1 MPQIDLV
8 IFDCDGVLV
17 DSEYLAAKIGS
28 QLLKQIGYEISPEE
42 VSRLYSGLTFLDI
55 LKKVEQETEKPISAH
70 LVDKMENLFRKQ
82 IKTEL
87 RAIDGIREA
96 VEAIKSRY
104 PYCICSN
111 AASIDIKE
119 MLTIVGLYDL
129 FDDKDKIFSAPE
141 VGTKK
146 SKPAPDVFL
155 FATRQLHAKPTNTVV
170 IEDSIYGVR
179 AATTAG
185 MRVIGFT
192 GGSHSY
198 LSHSNALV
206 DAGAE
211 TSITKHAHLVEV
223 LEAMAVWQDL
233 S

>member
-1 MPQIDLV
+1 MPQIDLI

-28 QLLKQIGYEISPEE
+28 QLLRQTGYEITPEE
-42 VSRLYSGLTFLDI
+42 LSKRYAGLIFYDI
-55 LKKVEQETEKPISAH
+55 LKQVEQETGKPISAH
-70 LVDKMENLFRKQ
+70 LIDQMSNIFRTQ

-96 VEAIKSRY
+96 VENVKSRY

-111 AASIDIKE
+111 AKSIYIKE
-119 MLTIVGLYDL
+119 MLTTVDLYDL
-129 FDDKDKIFSAPE
+129 FEDKIFSAPE

-146 SKPAPDVFL
+146 TKPAPDVFL
-155 FATRQLHAKPTNTVV
+155 FAAQQLHAKPQNTIV
-170 IEDSIYGVR
+170 IEDSLHGIH
-179 AATTAG
+179 AAIAAG
-185 MRVIGFT
+185 MRTIGFT

-198 LSHSNALV
+198 LGHSNALA

-211 TSITKHAHLVEV
+211 TTIAKHAYLGEV
-223 LEAMAVWQDL
+223 LEAMAVWQDV

>member
-1 MPQIDLV
+1 MPQIDLI

-28 QLLKQIGYEISPEE
+28 QLLKQTGYEISPEE
-42 VSRLYSGLTFLDI
+42 LSEHYAGLIFTDI
-55 LKKVEQETEKPISAH
+55 LKKIEQETGKPISAH
-70 LVDKMENLFRKQ
+70 LIDQMSNLFRAQ

-87 RAIDGIREA
+87 RAIDGIRE
-96 VEAIKSRY
+96 VLETIQTRY

-111 AASIDIKE
+111 AKSVNIEE
-119 MLTIVGLYDL
+119 MLTTVDLYDF
-129 FDDKDKIFSAPE
+129 FDGKNKVFSASE

-146 SKPAPDVFL
+146 TKPAPDVFL
-155 FATRQLHAKPTNTVV
+155 FAAQKLHVDPKNTIV
-170 IEDSIYGVR
+170 IEDSLHGVH
-179 AATTAG
+179 AASAAG

-192 GGSHSY
+192 GGAHSY
-198 LSHSNALV
+198 LGHSNALAE
-206 DAGAE
+206 AGAE
-211 TSITKHAHLVEV
+211 TVIAKHAHLREV

>member
-1 MPQIDLV
+1 MPQIDLI

-28 QLLKQIGYEISPEE
+28 QLLKHTGYEISPEE
-42 VSRLYSGLTFLDI
+42 LSEHYAGLTFPDT
-55 LKKVEQETEKPISAH
+55 LKKVEQKIGKPISAH
-70 LVDKMENLFRKQ
+70 LIDQMSNLFRAQ

-96 VEAIKSRY
+96 IEIIQSRY

-119 MLTIVGLYDL
+119 MLTTVNLYDF
-129 FDDKDKIFSAPE
+129 FDGKDKVFSAPE

-146 SKPAPDVFL
+146 TKPAPDIFL
-155 FATRQLHAKPTNTVV
+155 FAAQKLHAKPTNTIV
-170 IEDSIYGVR
+170 IEDSIHGVH
-179 AATTAG
+179 AAVAAG

-198 LSHSNALV
+198 LSHSNTLA

-211 TSITKHAHLVEV
+211 TTIAKHAHLSEV
-223 LEAMAVWQDL
+223 LEAMAAWQDL

>member
-1 MPQIDLV
+1 MPQIDLI

-28 QLLKQIGYEISPEE
+28 QLLKQTGYEISPEE
-42 VSRLYSGLTFLDI
+42 LSERYAGLIFRDI
-55 LKKVEQETEKPISAH
+55 LKQIEQKTEKPISAH
-70 LVDKMENLFRKQ
+70 LIDQMSDLFRAQ

-87 RAIDGIREA
+87 RAINGIREV
-96 VEAIKSRY
+96 VEIIKTRY

-111 AASIDIKE
+111 AKSVNIKE
-119 MLTIVGLYDL
+119 MLITVDLYDL
-129 FDDKDKIFSAPE
+129 FNDKDKIFSAPE

-146 SKPAPDVFL
+146 TKPAPDVFL
-155 FATRQLHAKPTNTVV
+155 FAAQQLHADPQNTIV
-170 IEDSIYGVR
+170 IEDSLHGVH
-179 AATTAG
+179 AATAAG

-198 LSHSNALV
+198 LGHSNALAE
-206 DAGAE
+206 AGAE
-211 TSITKHAHLVEV
+211 TVIAKHAHLLEV
-223 LEAMAVWQDL
+223 LEAMEVWQDL

>member
-28 QLLKQIGYEISPEE
+28 ELLKKTGYEISPEE
-42 VSRLYSGLTFLDI
+42 MSRGYSGLSFLNI
-55 LKKVEQETEKPISAH
+55 LKKIEQETKKPISAY
-70 LVDKMENLFRKQ
+70 LVDKMEDLFRKQ

-87 RAIDGIREA
+87 RAIDGIKEA
-96 VEAIKSRY
+96 VEAIKSCY

-111 AASIDIKE
+111 ASSVDIKE
-119 MLTIVGLYDL
+119 MLTIVGLYDS
-129 FDDKDKIFSAPE
+129 FSDQDKIFSAPE

-146 SKPAPDVFL
+146 TKPAPDVFL
-155 FATRQLHAKPTNTVV
+155 FAAQKLNAEPKNTIVV
-170 IEDSIYGVR
+170 EDSIYGVQ
-179 AATTAG
+179 AAVKAG

-211 TSITKHAHLVEV
+211 TAITKHAHLLEV

>member
-1 MPQIDLV
+1 MPQIDLI

-28 QLLKQIGYEISPEE
+28 QLLKKTGYEISPEE
-42 VSRLYSGLTFLDI
+42 LSERFSGLIFYDI
-55 LKKVEQETEKPISAH
+55 LKQVEQETEKPISVH
-70 LVDKMENLFRKQ
+70 LIDQMSNIFRTQ

-87 RAIDGIREA
+87 RAIDDVREA
-96 VEAIKSRY
+96 VEIIQTHY

-111 AASIDIKE
+111 AKSLDIKE
-119 MLTIVGLYDL
+119 MLTIVDLYDL
-129 FDDKDKIFSAPE
+129 FEGKIFSAPE

-146 SKPAPDVFL
+146 TKPAPDVFL
-155 FATRQLHAKPTNTVV
+155 FAAKQLQVEPRNTIV
-170 IEDSIYGVR
+170 IEDSLHGVH
-179 AATTAG
+179 AAIAAG

-198 LSHSNALV
+198 LGHSNALAE
-206 DAGAE
+206 AGAE
-211 TSITKHAHLVEV
+211 TVIAKHAHLEEV
-223 LEAMAVWQDL
+223 LKAMAVWRDL

>member
-1 MPQIDLV
+1 MPQIDLI

-28 QLLKQIGYEISPEE
+28 QLLKKAGYEISPEE
-42 VSRLYSGLTFLDI
+42 LSERYAGLIFPDI
-55 LKKVEQETEKPISAH
+55 LKHVEQEIEKPISAH
-70 LVDKMENLFRKQ
+70 LIDQMTNLFRTQ

-87 RAIDGIREA
+87 RAINGIKEA
-96 VEAIKSRY
+96 VENIKSLY

-111 AASIDIKE
+111 AKSVDIKE
-119 MLTIVGLYDL
+119 MLTHVGLYNL
-129 FDDKDKIFSAPE
+129 FENKIFSAPE

-146 SKPAPDVFL
+146 TKPAPDIFL
-155 FATRQLHAKPTNTVV
+155 FAAQQLHAAPQNTIV
-170 IEDSIYGVR
+170 IEDSVHGVH
-179 AATTAG
+179 AATAAG
-185 MRVIGFT
+185 MRVVGFT

-211 TSITKHAHLVEV
+211 TAIAKHAHLAEV
-223 LEAMAVWQDL
+223 LEAMSIWQDL

>member
-28 QLLKQIGYEISPEE
+28 QLLKQAGYEISPEE
-42 VSRLYSGLTFLDI
+42 LSRHYAGMVFIDI
-55 LKKVEQETEKPISAH
+55 LKKIEQETEKPISVH
-70 LVDKMENLFRKQ
+70 LVDQMSNLFRAQ

-87 RAIDGIREA
+87 HAIDGIKKVLEK
-96 VEAIKSRY
+96 IQSLC

-111 AASIDIKE
+111 AASAELKE
-119 MLTIVGLYDL
+119 MLTTVDLYDF
-129 FDDKDKIFSAPE
+129 FDNQDIIFSAPE

-146 SKPAPDVFL
+146 TKPAPDVFL
-155 FATRQLHAKPTNTVV
+155 FAAHKLHAEPKNTIV
-170 IEDSIYGVR
+170 IEDSIYGVH
-179 AATTAG
+179 AATAAG

-198 LSHSNALV
+198 LGHSNALA

-211 TSITKHAHLVEV
+211 TVIAKHAHLLEA
-223 LEAMAVWQDL
+223 LEAMAVWRDL

>member
-1 MPQIDLV
+1 MPQIDLI

-28 QLLKQIGYEISPEE
+28 QLLKQTGYEISPEE
-42 VSRLYSGLTFLDI
+42 LSERYAGLIFRDI
-55 LKKVEQETEKPISAH
+55 LKQIEQETEKPISAH
-70 LVDKMENLFRKQ
+70 LITQMTDLFRAQ

-87 RAIDGIREA
+87 CPIDGIRE
-96 VEAIKSRY
+96 VLEFIQTRY

-111 AASIDIKE
+111 AKNIDIKE
-119 MLTIVGLYDL
+119 MLKIVDLYDL
-129 FDDKDKIFSAPE
+129 FYGKDKIFSAPE

-146 SKPAPDVFL
+146 TKPAPDVFL
-155 FATRQLHAKPTNTVV
+155 FAAQQLHAEPKNTIV
-170 IEDSIYGVR
+170 IEDSLHGVH
-179 AATTAG
+179 AATAAG

-198 LSHSNALV
+198 LGHSNILAE
-206 DAGAE
+206 AGAE
-211 TSITKHAHLVEV
+211 TVIAKHAYLTEV
-223 LEAMAVWQDL
+223 LEAMAAWQDL

>member
-17 DSEYLAAKIGS
+17 DSEYLSVKIGS

-42 VSRLYSGLTFLDI
+42 FSKHYAGLTFIDL
-55 LKKVEQETEKPISAH
+55 LKKVEQETKKIISAH
-70 LVDKMENLFRKQ
+70 LIDQMSELFRAQ

-96 VEAIKSRY
+96 LEVIKSRY

-111 AASIDIKE
+111 SGSVDIQE
-119 MLTIVGLYDL
+119 MLTISDLYDL
-129 FDDKDKIFSAPE
+129 FDDKNKVFSAPE

-146 SKPAPDVFL
+146 AKPAPDVFL
-155 FATRQLHAKPTNTVV
+155 FAAQQLHVKPTNTIV
-170 IEDSIYGVR
+170 IEDSIHGVT
-179 AATTAG
+179 AAKTAG
-185 MRVIGFT
+185 MRVVGFT

-198 LSHSNALV
+198 PSHSNALV

-211 TSITKHAHLVEV
+211 TSITTHAHLPEV

>member
-1 MPQIDLV
+1 MPQIDLI

-28 QLLKQIGYEISPEE
+28 QLLKQTGYEISPEE
-42 VSRLYSGLTFLDI
+42 LSERYAGLIFLDI
-55 LKKVEQETEKPISAH
+55 LKKVEQETGKAISAH
-70 LVDKMENLFRKQ
+70 LIDQMSDLFRVQ

-87 RAIDGIREA
+87 RAIDGIRK
-96 VEAIKSRY
+96 AIKVIQSRY
-104 PYCICSN
+104 SYCICSN
-111 AASIDIKE
+111 AASTDIKE
-119 MLTIVGLYDL
+119 MLTTVDLYDL

-146 SKPAPDVFL
+146 TKPAPDVFL
-155 FATRQLHAKPTNTVV
+155 FAAQQLHAKPTNTIV
-170 IEDSIYGVR
+170 IEDSVHGVH
-179 AATTAG
+179 AATAAG

-198 LSHSNALV
+198 LGHSNALV
-206 DAGAE
+206 EAGAE
-211 TSITKHAHLVEV
+211 TSIAKHAHLIEV
-223 LEAMAVWQDL
+223 LEAMAVWKDL

>member
-1 MPQIDLV
+1 MPQIDLI

-28 QLLKQIGYEISPEE
+28 QLLKQAGYEIAPEE
-42 VSRLYSGLTFLDI
+42 LSKRYAGLIFCDI
-55 LKKVEQETEKPISAH
+55 LKQVEQETGKPISAH
-70 LVDKMENLFRKQ
+70 LIDQMSNLFRIQ
-82 IKTEL
+82 MKTEL

-96 VEAIKSRY
+96 VENVKSRY

-111 AASIDIKE
+111 AKSVDIKE
-119 MLTIVGLYDL
+119 MLTIVDLYDL
-129 FDDKDKIFSAPE
+129 FEDTIFSAPE

-146 SKPAPDVFL
+146 TKPAPDVFL
-155 FATRQLHAKPTNTVV
+155 FAAQQLHAKPPNTIV
-170 IEDSIYGVR
+170 IEDSLHGVH
-179 AATTAG
+179 AAIAAG
-185 MRVIGFT
+185 MRTIGFT

-198 LSHSNALV
+198 LGHSNALA

-211 TSITKHAHLVEV
+211 TTINKHAYLGEV
-223 LEAMAVWQDL
+223 LEAMAVWQDV

>member
-1 MPQIDLV
+1 MPQINLI

-28 QLLKQIGYEISPEE
+28 QLLKQTGYEISPEE
-42 VSRLYSGLTFLDI
+42 LSERYTGLIFRDI
-55 LKKVEQETEKPISAH
+55 LKRIEQETEKPISAH
-70 LVDKMENLFRKQ
+70 LIDQMSNLFRAQ

-96 VEAIKSRY
+96 VEKVKSRY
-104 PYCICSN
+104 PCCICSN
-111 AASIDIKE
+111 AKSVDIKE
-119 MLTIVGLYDL
+119 MLTTVGLYDL
-129 FDDKDKIFSAPE
+129 FEDKIFSAPE

-146 SKPAPDVFL
+146 AKPAPDVFL
-155 FATRQLHAKPTNTVV
+155 FAAHLLHAKPSNTIV
-170 IEDSIYGVR
+170 IEDSIHGVH
-179 AATTAG
+179 AATAAG

-211 TSITKHAHLVEV
+211 TSIAKHAHLLEV
-223 LEAMAVWQDL
+223 LEAMAIWQN
-233 S
+233 SS